1 MKLKLNKLL
10 LVFGSLVSASAIIG
24 FTVAS
29 VVNVNNQSLNILNN
43 NKMSVLDGIATASGT
58 NYIVNIN
65 GEEPDSNSKKQYYAM
80 NTANDSYAIMTS
92 TSNSTGGNPSIDG
105 ISKFILRGEDKG
117 KEKWHL
123 DENKIKDAS
132 KPFNATTTS
141 GFEIVSIAFSD
152 GPISS
157 TGYLYVLYKDSNKT
171 YLAKFDWETGNKIGK
186 SIDLNS
192 DAYNFIAVVN
202 GIQDNVILFK
212 FDEIPVSG
220 TSNPY
225 KSGQTSTIDYRKI
238 KDGEFN
244 TSKNQSSGNNTKKTI
259 TIPEEVVKSHFTAEK
274 NYVRDILFK
283 NGNLY
288 VAYQAEKVG
297 KDKTS
302 HAILKIAIN
311 SSNDVIN
318 EKVSYNDVISNK
330 FNSEDESK
338 FTKDKKLFLN
348 LVDKG
353 NAKDFAVFLK
363 AKEDTG
369 MNGSYF
375 VSTFSSNDFNLK
387 TTRNDN
393 YQTKGS
399 YVSQIRNYYANNG
412 KQSGFIGL
420 DSSNKVVLFDQD
432 LNFVSDLYN
441 FSSTAGNTNKVY
453 NISTVFGDTDW
464 YPQDTDGKIA
474 DFFKSTFIGQLD
486 TMTTTSTKELLVN
499 YSFFND
505 DEVPLSVRFRKITS
519 NGSSISDEFQKFLE
533 TSDAYKNFLNISQR
547 DTRFPEPNI
556 KITPGSVTAA
566 SGDGNYSIDLTFK
579 QVLRERGTNGEIKD
593 SSSEIELGKKKYTF
607 ISGAGEIKQILEK
620 NRIPNSILNSLPSS
634 LTEDEVKRFL
644 FDIKNVENISL
655 LLNPN
660 DTQGTLGVTVNVPY
674 IWNEDKLE
682 TNVVYNFEFGSA
694 TTPFFKMDPLAS
706 YDTSVNLIDQEYL
719 EKHKDDEKVKLL
731 SVQFATSLPSQIS
744 KKQYL
749 ESFVLLGS
757 AFNSATLVNG
767 GKISPP
773 SEENIKVTPI
783 DNEGVALI
791 DLTIP
796 KIGDKTNIKYSFI
809 TAKVFKVN
817 IYANNTFFF
826 NFKSNDEVLENQ
838 INDTTKY
845 KDAKP
850 SQLLVLFQNKE
861 GNELKEILR
870 KFANFSNYFGNLLSQ
885 KDESNKKLVNVVA
898 KANDFAKTLTIDI
911 IFQEEIPTMNGR
923 VLTQTFTDFWQGN
936 QGLDV
941 VSQPSDFKFGEIS
954 ARLESKSPS
963 EITLSDLMTD
973 GVFIYSGSAGA
984 LEKEIKL
991 NPINVSGTLEVTVIF
1006 KNWIEKGD
1014 NNKNYIVPIKVFKKS
1029 FVNLVPTKDLVNML
1043 IWKSY
1048 EELESQY
1055 KGDILPSLVVKQIT
1069 ESVPE
1074 HIDKLKTFATLNE
1087 ALEMRLLEQE
1097 NKEKLEVSLAY
1108 DDFLGTIVVLA
1119 KITLD
1124 DTLQIFNTT
1133 ISGFS
1138 VSTKDFGVLMVDN
1151 ESEVANSIKN
1161 KLPSQAT
1168 DADISKL
1175 YTIPTGNWFEKE
1187 ISVNFNDVKGFLEV
1201 SVSLMDKKGYEIA
1214 NGKMLYTGFETNIP
1228 KYKGTNWF
1236 IFGLSVAIPTIL
1248 LLIPILV
1255 IKFVIDRKRI
1265 NNVTKRLDS
1274 RLTEQSKKKKSKT
1287 VNSIKDLLDN

>member
-43 NKMSVLDGIATASGT
+43 NKMSVVDGIATASST

-65 GEEPDSNSKKQYYAM
+65 GEEPDINSKKQYYAM

-92 TSNSTGGNPSIDG
+92 VTNTGTSSNVDG
-105 ISKFILRGEDKG
+105 ISKFILRGDDKG

-123 DENKIKDAS
+123 DQSKITNGSSGTPYTTAS
-132 KPFNATTTS
+132 TN
-141 GFEIVSIAFSD
+141 FEIVSIAFSD

-157 TGYLYVLYKDSNKT
+157 TGYLYVLYKASSKT
-171 YLAKFDWETGNKIGK
+171 YLAKFDWETGSKIGK

-202 GIQDNVILFK
+202 GTQDNVILFK

-238 KDGEFN
+238 KDGEFD

-288 VAYQAEKVG
+288 VAYQAEKVE

-302 HAILKIAIN
+302 HVILKIAIN

-318 EKVSYNDVISNK
+318 EKISYNDVISNK

-363 AKEDTG
+363 AKEDAG

-375 VSTFSSNDFNLK
+375 VSTFSSNNFNLK

-420 DSSNKVVLFDQD
+420 DSSNKVVLFDQN

-441 FSSTAGNTNKVY
+441 FSSTTGSTNKVY

-674 IWNEDKLE
+674 IWNENKLE

-694 TTPFFKMDPLAS
+694 TSPFFKMDPLAS

-719 EKHKDDEKVKLL
+719 EKHKNDEKIKLL

-845 KDAKP
+845 KDVKP

-1055 KGDILPSLVVKQIT
+1055 KGDILPSLVVKQIS

-1087 ALEMRLLEQE
+1087 ALEMRLLEPE

-1161 KLPSQAT
+1161 KLPSQTT